1 MIRFDADTKKT
12 RAEASNLDL
21 SGELYTLARLLDRLT
36 PDYRDPE
43 RFFLQRNAL
52 VFELKKLAQ
61 RIVPRTA
68 R

>member
-1 MIRFDADTKKT
+1 MFRFDADTKKT

-43 RFFLQRNAL
+43 RFYLQKNAL

-61 RIVPRTA
+61 RITVR
-68 R
+68 